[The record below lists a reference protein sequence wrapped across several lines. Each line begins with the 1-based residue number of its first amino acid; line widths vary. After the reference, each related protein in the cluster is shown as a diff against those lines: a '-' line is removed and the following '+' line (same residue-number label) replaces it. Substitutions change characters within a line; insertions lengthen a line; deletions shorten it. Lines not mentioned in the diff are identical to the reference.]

1 VTSVDV
7 ALVHW
12 PAEAERL
19 ERLREAREPRL
30 VIVEHGPPP
39 TTIDELEDWLR
50 APADETDMRIRLA
63 TLRERAS
70 RNAAA
75 VSIED
80 GVLRAGT
87 RLVVLPPIQA
97 RLATALLERMN
108 AVVGRETLAR
118 RAWPEGAPA
127 GRNVLDVHMAK
138 LRRLLTGTGV
148 DIRTVHR
155 RGYLMHLVAVD
166 QASATATI

>member
-1 VTSVDV
+1 VTDVDV

-19 ERLREAREPRL
+19 ERLRAAREPRL
-30 VIVEHGPPP
+30 VIVERGPPP
-39 TTIDELEDWLR
+39 TTVDELEDWLR

-63 TLRERAS
+63 TLRERAA

-80 GVLRAGT
+80 GVLRAGS

-108 AVVGRETLAR
+108 AVVGRDTLGR

-138 LRRLLTGTGV
+138 LRRLLAGTGV

-155 RGYLMHLVAVD
+155 RGYLMHLVPVD
-166 QASATATI
+166 PASANGA

>member
-1 VTSVDV
+1 MISVDV

-19 ERLREAREPRL
+19 ERLRAAREPRL

-80 GVLRAGT
+80 GVLRVGT
-87 RLVVLPPIQA
+87 RLVVLRRSRPAWRA
-97 RLATALLERMN
+97 RCSTA
-108 AVVGRETLAR
+108 
-118 RAWPEGAPA
+118 
-127 GRNVLDVHMAK
+127 
-138 LRRLLTGTGV
+138 
-148 DIRTVHR
+148 
-155 RGYLMHLVAVD
+155 
-166 QASATATI
+166 